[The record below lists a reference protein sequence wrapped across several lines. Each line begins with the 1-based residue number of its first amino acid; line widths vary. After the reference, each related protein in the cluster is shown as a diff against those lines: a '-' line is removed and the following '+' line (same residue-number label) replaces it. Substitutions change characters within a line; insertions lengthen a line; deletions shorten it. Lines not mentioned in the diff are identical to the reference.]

1 MGLKAG
7 DTLTVRDLLYGLL
20 LTSGNDAA
28 NAVALLCADSLSA
41 FAELMNEKAAVL
53 GMKNTVFVTP
63 SGLDEGEHGSTARDL
78 CLLGAAVLKDPDL
91 SAVCASKRHTITVSG
106 EKRTYQNHNR
116 LLSLY
121 EPAIGLKTG
130 YTVKSGK
137 CLVSAAQKDGV
148 TLVAVTLNGMSRR
161 CDTVVYQQEGLRPLM
176 IVEYKAP
183 HVEITQKVFDQICRY
198 NMVLEVDF
206 LVVSNGLRHYCC
218 QVDAKNGSYAFLED
232 IPDYDTLK
240 SLSGR

>member
-1 MGLKAG
+1 MLQP
-7 DTLTVRDLLYGLL
+7 LNLPPFE
-20 LTSGNDAA
+20 A
-28 NAVALLCADSLSA
+28 NVKKQDGMVKIMDILRRKFVALTPEEWVRQHFVHFMVEHKGYSPT
-41 FAELMNEKAAVL
+41 LMANE
-53 GMKNTVFVTP
+53 
-63 SGLDEGEHGSTARDL
+63 
-78 CLLGAAVLKDPDL
+78 
-91 SAVCASKRHTITVSG
+91 
-106 EKRTYQNHNR
+106 
-116 LLSLY
+116 
-121 EPAIGLKTG
+121 
-130 YTVKSGK
+130 
-137 CLVSAAQKDGV
+137 
-148 TLVAVTLNGMSRR
+148 VAVTLNGMSRR